1 MKIPAMRVTW
11 GLIGLAACGVATA
24 RAQATPDSG
33 VIVHGFLQRDPDDG
47 WTIVV
52 PQPFEAGGVRT
63 FVLQIQG
70 KPSRWSRFL
79 DRYVEAT
86 GRVPL
91 TPPGAARELLSIVVE
106 EMKEVEPPGTAHK
119 MLDRDLTLHAD
130 ITLAVIPNR
139 IAWTD
144 RSGRPTGVNPVLL
157 YSVRNQRQ
165 APIAFRLP
173 TNDLLCATVLTD
185 EGVTRW
191 EHTTQARPPDPRRF
205 VVTRGGAYRDA
216 VQLPQDAAPK
226 PGRYVA
232 RVGVCQVDG
241 YDVTVEF
248 EVY

>member
-1 MKIPAMRVTW
+1 MKIPTMRAAWSV
-11 GLIGLAACGVATA
+11 IVLATCSLATVA
-24 RAQATPDSG
+24 AQATPDTG
-33 VIVHGFLQRDPDDG
+33 VIVYGFLQHEPAG
-47 WTIVV
+47 AWTIVV
-52 PQPFEAGGVRT
+52 PQSFEVGGVRT
-63 FVLQIQG
+63 FVLQLQG
-70 KPSRWSRFL
+70 KASRWSQFL
-79 DRYVEAT
+79 DRYVAVR

-91 TPPGAARELLSIVVE
+91 VAAGPARDFLAIVVE
-106 EMKEVEPPGTAHK
+106 EMKEVEPPGTARK
-119 MLDRDLTLHAD
+119 RLDRDLTLHAE

-139 IAWTD
+139 IAWND

-157 YSVRNQRQ
+157 YSIQNQRQ

-173 TNDLLCATVLTD
+173 TNDLLCVTVLTD

-191 EHTTQARPPDPRRF
+191 EHTTQARPPDPRVF

-216 VQLPQDAAPK
+216 VQLPQVAAAK

-241 YDVTVEF
+241 YDITVEF

>member
-1 MKIPAMRVTW
+1 MKIPAMRATW
-11 GLIGLAACGVATA
+11 GLIVLAACGVATA
-24 RAQATPDSG
+24 RAQATPDTSA
-33 VIVHGFLQRDPDDG
+33 VVRGFLQHDPNGG

-52 PQPFEAGGVRT
+52 PESFEAGGVST
-63 FVLQIQG
+63 FVLQVQG
-70 KPSRWSRFL
+70 KASRWSRFL
-79 DRYVEAT
+79 DRYVEAR
-86 GRVPL
+86 GPVARDF
-91 TPPGAARELLSIVVE
+91 PGIVVE

-119 MLDRDLTLHAD
+119 RLDRDLTLHAE
-130 ITLAVIPNR
+130 ITLAVVPNR
-139 IAWTD
+139 IAWND
-144 RSGRPTGVNPVLL
+144 RNGRPTGVNPVLF
-157 YSVRNQRQ
+157 YSIRNQRQ

-216 VQLPQDAAPK
+216 VQLPPDAAAK

-241 YDVTVEF
+241 YDITAAF